1 MATIRFSVAQVASRA
16 FGMEAVAKFVA
27 DTFGF
32 RPAAKTSRFEQQRI
46 AVCKREIKKWHAES
60 FLLLQRTSGC
70 IMQAGRYQSAL
81 IDRVKQAY
89 TVYAPQEVDKLALET
104 NAAIEQLSAQ
114 LAAIRADM
122 AKMEEAR
129 RAAEELNDERS
140 VIQAYS
146 RFVAPYMAAVR
157 RNAQKLAAIVA

>member
-1 MATIRFSVAQVASRA
+1 MATIRFSVAQAASRA
-16 FGMEAVAKFVA
+16 FGMETIARLVA
-27 DTFGF
+27 DTFGV
-32 RPAAKTSRFEQQRI
+32 RPVAKTSRFEQQRI
-46 AVCKREIKKWHAES
+46 AVCKREIKKWHNES

-70 IMQAGRYQSAL
+70 IEQAGRYQSAL

-104 NAAIEQLSAQ
+104 NAQIERLSAQ

-122 AKMEEAR
+122 DKMEEAR
-129 RAAEELNDERS
+129 RAADELNDERS
-140 VIQAYS
+140 VIQAYN

-157 RNAQKLAAIVA
+157 RHAQKLAALVA